1 VKSEPSNESDA
12 DIPPGDRHG
21 IKGHSDI
28 ASEVDRNQEEI
39 QEKLSISHHSSRND
53 LESGNGDQVVGN
65 RKQALTGQDTE

>member
-21 IKGHSDI
+21 IKDHSDI
-28 ASEVDRNQEEI
+28 ASEVQRNQEEN
-39 QEKLSISHHSSRND
+39 EKHSISHHSSNND
-53 LESGNGDQVVGN
+53 LESGNNDQVVGN